1 VGFRKKDSADD
12 RFCRP
17 FSEQG
22 QEAVHMNKLFNS
34 LAVAAMAAAF
44 VPQVV
49 KADGPALCPTGNA
62 VMNGTYVM
70 SGGGN
75 VVGVGPIT
83 FAGLVVYNGDGT
95 GTLVTSTGSFNGAI
109 SKLANVS
116 GVYTVNR
123 DCTGSKTFGSG
134 ASAQHFD
141 FVITPD
147 GSTITWVETDNGTTI
162 SGSAVRA
169 GRAN

>member
-1 VGFRKKDSADD
+1 MN
-12 RFCRP
+12 RF
-17 FSEQG
+17 FS
-22 QEAVHMNKLFNS
+22 S

-49 KADGPALCPTGNA
+49 KAQGPALCPMGNV

-70 SGGGN
+70 SAGGT
-75 VVGVGPIT
+75 VTGVGPVT

-95 GTLVTSTGSFNGAI
+95 GTLVTATESLNGAI

-162 SGSAVRA
+162 SGTAVRA

>member
-1 VGFRKKDSADD
+1 VHTQLHPFPIR
-12 RFCRP
+12 RP
-17 FSEQG
+17 RRHG
-22 QEAVHMNKLFNS
+22 AT
-34 LAVAAMAAAF
+34 A
-44 VPQVV
+44 
-49 KADGPALCPTGNA
+49 PT
-62 VMNGTYVM
+62 VT
-70 SGGGN
+70 
-75 VVGVGPIT
+75 GVGPVT
-83 FAGLVVYNGDGT
+83 FVGLVVYHGDGT
-95 GTLVTSTGSFNGAI
+95 GTLVTSTGSYNGAI

-147 GSTITWVETDNGTTI
+147 GSTITWVETDSGTTI
-162 SGSAVRA
+162 SGRAVRA

>member
-1 VGFRKKDSADD
+1 MIKF
-12 RFCRP
+12 
-17 FSEQG
+17 FS
-22 QEAVHMNKLFNS
+22 S
-34 LAVAAMAAAF
+34 LAFAAIAAAF
-44 VPQVV
+44 VPQAV
-49 KADGPALCPTGNA
+49 KAQGPSLCPMGNA

-75 VVGVGPIT
+75 VVGIGPVT

-95 GTLVTSTGSFNGAI
+95 GTLVTSTGSFNGAV
-109 SKLANVS
+109 SKLSGVS

-123 DCTGSKTFGSG
+123 DCTGSKVFGSG